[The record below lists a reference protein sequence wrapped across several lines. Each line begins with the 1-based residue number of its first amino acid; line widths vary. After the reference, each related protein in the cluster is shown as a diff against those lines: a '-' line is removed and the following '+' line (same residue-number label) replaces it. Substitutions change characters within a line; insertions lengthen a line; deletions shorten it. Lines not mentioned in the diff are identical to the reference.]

1 MYGLDNYSRSY
12 IEDKKLLKDV
22 PLSRRARRQMTGK
35 RVCHNIRNR
44 YTMRLIRISGILSQ
58 KGRSNRI
65 IGSYQWLCNKEEEG
79 GKTSPMSSLLT
90 STQIKGAK
98 VKRRNREKRLHS
110 ILSNPVIRRP
120 LAPALISFSPAVLFE
135 KTMSTRRKKPFR
147 LRGDVIGRSV
157 PLWGLYADISCATT
171 LYMSR

>member
-79 GKTSPMSSLLT
+79 GKSSPMSSLLT

-120 LAPALISFSPAVLFE
+120 LAPALISFSPAVLQ
-135 KTMSTRRKKPFR
+135 
-147 LRGDVIGRSV
+147 
-157 PLWGLYADISCATT
+157 
-171 LYMSR
+171 